1 MIHSMTGFGREEKL
15 INDKKIVIEVRTLNS
30 KGLDISLKVHES
42 LSFIE
47 DYLRKSVKEKLIKGK
62 VDVILDIEDTNED
75 LILPVNKS
83 KIKAYIKE
91 LRKDFKI
98 DESQIISNLLTGN
111 SYVKSNI
118 TFNKS
123 EEKKIKILLDKVI
136 QKQLRYRRIE
146 GEALGKDLEKSL
158 SRINSYIN
166 KVVSVEANR
175 IKDKKNKFKSYFN
188 ELNEKYD
195 KSRLEQEI
203 IYYIEKLDINEEI
216 IRLQHHLK
224 FFSSEMKK
232 KEIKG
237 KKLSFISQEIGR
249 EINTIGSKANNFE
262 IQSMVVNMK
271 EELER
276 IKENVLNILYRKVG
290 YK

>member
-1 MIHSMTGFGREEKL
+1 MTGFGREEKL
-15 INDKKIVIEVRTLNS
+15 INDKKIVIEIRTLNS
-30 KGLDISLKVHES
+30 KGLDINLKVHDS
-42 LSFIE
+42 FSFIGE
-47 DYLRKSVKEKLIKGK
+47 YLRKSVKEKLIKGK
-62 VDVILDIEDTNED
+62 VDIIIDIEDSNED
-75 LILPVNKS
+75 LLLPFNKS

-98 DESQIISNLLTGN
+98 DESQIISNLLSGN
-111 SYVKSNI
+111 SSVKSNI

-158 SRINSYIN
+158 SKINSYIN

-232 KEIKG
+232 REIKG

-276 IKENVLNILYRKVG
+276 IKENVLNIL
-290 YK
+290 

>member
-15 INDKKIVIEVRTLNS
+15 INSNKIVIEIRTLNS
-30 KGLDISLKVHES
+30 KGLDINLKVHES
-42 LSFIE
+42 FSFIGE
-47 DYLRKSVKEKLIKGK
+47 YLRKSVKEKLIKGK

-75 LILPVNKS
+75 LLIPFDKS

-98 DESQIISNLLTGN
+98 DESQIISNLLIGN
-111 SYVKSNI
+111 SYINSNI

-136 QKQLRYRRIE
+136 QKQIKYRRTE
-146 GEALGKDLEKSL
+146 GEAIGKDLKKSI
-158 SRINSYIN
+158 SKINNYIN
-166 KVVSVEANR
+166 KVVSVESNR
-175 IKDKKNKFKSYFN
+175 IKDKKKKFKSYFN

-216 IRLQHHLK
+216 VRLQHHLK
-224 FFSSEMKK
+224 FFSSEMKN

-237 KKLSFISQEIGR
+237 RKLSFISQEIGR

-262 IQSMVVNMK
+262 IQSIVVNMK
-271 EELER
+271 EELEK
-276 IKENVLNILYRKVG
+276 IKENVLNIL
-290 YK
+290 

>member
-1 MIHSMTGFGREEKL
+1 MTGFGREEKL
-15 INDKKIVIEVRTLNS
+15 INSIKIVIEIRTLNS
-30 KGLDISLKVHES
+30 KGLDINFKVHES
-42 LSFIE
+42 FSFIGE
-47 DYLRKSVKEKLIKGK
+47 YLRKSVKEKLIKGK

-75 LILPVNKS
+75 LLIPFNKS

-98 DESQIISNLLTGN
+98 DESQIISNLLIGN
-111 SYVKSNI
+111 SYINSNI

-136 QKQLRYRRIE
+136 QKQIKYRRTE
-146 GEALGKDLEKSL
+146 GEAIGKDLKKSI
-158 SRINSYIN
+158 SKINNYIN
-166 KVVSVEANR
+166 KVVSVESNR
-175 IKDKKNKFKSYFN
+175 IKDKKKKFKSYFN
-188 ELNEKYD
+188 ELNDKYD

-216 IRLQHHLK
+216 VRLQHHLK
-224 FFSSEMKK
+224 FFSSEMKN

-271 EELER
+271 EELEK
-276 IKENVLNILYRKVG
+276 IKENVLNIL
-290 YK
+290 

>member
-15 INDKKIVIEVRTLNS
+15 INSNKIVIEIRTLNS
-30 KGLDISLKVHES
+30 KGLDINLKVHES
-42 LSFIE
+42 FSFIGE
-47 DYLRKSVKEKLIKGK
+47 YLRKSVKEKLIKGK

-75 LILPVNKS
+75 LLIPFSKS

-98 DESQIISNLLTGN
+98 DESQIISNLLIGN
-111 SYVKSNI
+111 SYINSNI

-136 QKQLRYRRIE
+136 QKQIKYRRTE
-146 GEALGKDLEKSL
+146 GEAIGKDLKKSI
-158 SRINSYIN
+158 SKINNYIN
-166 KVVSVEANR
+166 KVVSVESNR
-175 IKDKKNKFKSYFN
+175 IKDKKKKFKSYFN
-188 ELNEKYD
+188 ELNDKYD

-216 IRLQHHLK
+216 VRLQHHLK
-224 FFSSEMKK
+224 FFSSEMKNK
-232 KEIKG
+232 QIKG

-271 EELER
+271 EELEK
-276 IKENVLNILYRKVG
+276 IKENVLNIL
-290 YK
+290 

>member
-1 MIHSMTGFGREEKL
+1 MTGFGREEKL
-15 INDKKIVIEVRTLNS
+15 INSNKIVIEIRTLNS
-30 KGLDISLKVHES
+30 KGLDINFKVHES
-42 LSFIE
+42 FSFIGE
-47 DYLRKSVKEKLIKGK
+47 YLRKSVKEKLIKGK

-75 LILPVNKS
+75 LLIPFNKS

-98 DESQIISNLLTGN
+98 DESQIVSNLLIGN
-111 SYVKSNI
+111 SYINSNI

-123 EEKKIKILLDKVI
+123 EEKKIKILLDQVI
-136 QKQLRYRRIE
+136 QKQIKYRRTE
-146 GEALGKDLEKSL
+146 GEAIGKDLKKSI
-158 SRINSYIN
+158 SKINNYIN
-166 KVVSVEANR
+166 KVVSVESNR
-175 IKDKKNKFKSYFN
+175 IKDKKKKFKSYFN
-188 ELNEKYD
+188 ELNDKYD

-216 IRLQHHLK
+216 VRLQHHLK
-224 FFSSEMKK
+224 FFSSEMKNK
-232 KEIKG
+232 QIKG

-271 EELER
+271 EELEK
-276 IKENVLNILYRKVG
+276 IKENVLNIL
-290 YK
+290 

>member
-15 INDKKIVIEVRTLNS
+15 INDKKIVIEIRTLNS
-30 KGLDISLKVHES
+30 KGLDINLKVHDS
-42 LSFIE
+42 FSFIGE
-47 DYLRKSVKEKLIKGK
+47 YLRKSIKEKLIKGK
-62 VDVILDIEDTNED
+62 VDVILDIENTNED
-75 LILPVNKS
+75 LLIPFNKS
-83 KIKAYIKE
+83 KIKAYLKE

-98 DESQIISNLLTGN
+98 DESQIISNLLMGN
-111 SYVKSNI
+111 SYVNSNI
-118 TFNKS
+118 TFNRG
-123 EEKKIKILLDKVI
+123 EEKNIKILLDKVI
-136 QKQLRYRRIE
+136 QKQLKYRRTE
-146 GEALGKDLEKSL
+146 GKAIGDDLKKSI
-158 SRINSYIN
+158 SKINSYLN
-166 KVVSVEANR
+166 KVVSSESNR
-175 IKDKKNKFKSYFN
+175 IKDKKKKIKSHFN

-216 IRLQHHLK
+216 IRLKHHLK
-224 FFSSEMKK
+224 FFSSEMKN

-271 EELER
+271 EELEK
-276 IKENVLNILYRKVG
+276 IKENVLNIL
-290 YK
+290 

>member
-15 INDKKIVIEVRTLNS
+15 INDKKIVIEIRTLNS
-30 KGLDISLKVHES
+30 KGLDINLKVHDS
-42 LSFIE
+42 FSFIGE
-47 DYLRKSVKEKLIKGK
+47 YLRKSVKEKLIKGK
-62 VDVILDIEDTNED
+62 VDIILDIEDTNED
-75 LILPVNKS
+75 LLLPFNKL

-158 SRINSYIN
+158 SKINSYIN
-166 KVVSVEANR
+166 KVVSVEVNR

-271 EELER
+271 EELEK
-276 IKENVLNILYRKVG
+276 IKENILNIL
-290 YK
+290 

>member
-1 MIHSMTGFGREEKL
+1 MTGFGREEKL
-15 INDKKIVIEVRTLNS
+15 INSIKIVIEIRTLNS
-30 KGLDISLKVHES
+30 KGLDINFKVHES
-42 LSFIE
+42 FSFIGE
-47 DYLRKSVKEKLIKGK
+47 YLRKSVKEKLIKGK

-75 LILPVNKS
+75 LLIPFNKS

-98 DESQIISNLLTGN
+98 DESQIVSNLLIGN
-111 SYVKSNI
+111 SYINSNI

-158 SRINSYIN
+158 SKINSYIN
-166 KVVSVEANR
+166 KVVSVESNR
-175 IKDKKNKFKSYFN
+175 IKDKKKKFKSYFN

-216 IRLQHHLK
+216 VRLQHHLK
-224 FFSSEMKK
+224 FFSSEMKN

-271 EELER
+271 EELEK
-276 IKENVLNILYRKVG
+276 IKENVLNIL
-290 YK
+290 

>member
-15 INDKKIVIEVRTLNS
+15 INDKKIVIEIRTLNS
-30 KGLDISLKVHES
+30 KGLDINLKVHDS
-42 LSFIE
+42 FSFIGE
-47 DYLRKSVKEKLIKGK
+47 YLRKSVKEKLIKGK

-75 LILPVNKS
+75 LILPFNKS

-118 TFNKS
+118 TFNKR

-158 SRINSYIN
+158 SKINSYI
-166 KVVSVEANR
+166 KKIVSVESSR

-188 ELNEKYD
+188 KLNEKYD

-224 FFSSEMKK
+224 FFSLEMKK
-232 KEIKG
+232 REIKG

-276 IKENVLNILYRKVG
+276 IKENVLNIL
-290 YK
+290 

>member
-15 INDKKIVIEVRTLNS
+15 INDKKIVIEIRTLNS
-30 KGLDISLKVHES
+30 KGLDINLKVHDS
-42 LSFIE
+42 FSFIGE
-47 DYLRKSVKEKLIKGK
+47 YLRKSIKEKLIKGK
-62 VDVILDIEDTNED
+62 VDVILDIENTNED
-75 LILPVNKS
+75 LLIPFNKS
-83 KIKAYIKE
+83 KIKAYLKE

-98 DESQIISNLLTGN
+98 DESQIISNLLMGN
-111 SYVKSNI
+111 SYVNSNV
-118 TFNKS
+118 TFNRG
-123 EEKKIKILLDKVI
+123 EEKNIKILLDKVI
-136 QKQLRYRRIE
+136 QKQLKYRRIE
-146 GEALGKDLEKSL
+146 GKAIGDDLKKSI
-158 SRINSYIN
+158 SKINSYLN
-166 KVVSVEANR
+166 KVVSSESNR
-175 IKDKKNKFKSYFN
+175 IKDKKKKIKSHFN

-216 IRLQHHLK
+216 IRLKHHLK
-224 FFSSEMKK
+224 FFSSEMKN

-271 EELER
+271 EELEK
-276 IKENVLNILYRKVG
+276 IKENVLNIL
-290 YK
+290 

>member
-1 MIHSMTGFGREEKL
+1 MTGFGREEKL
-15 INDKKIVIEVRTLNS
+15 INDKKIVIEIRTLNS
-30 KGLDISLKVHES
+30 KGLDINLKVHDS
-42 LSFIE
+42 FSFIGE
-47 DYLRKSVKEKLIKGK
+47 YLRKSVKEKLIKGK
-62 VDVILDIEDTNED
+62 VDIILDIEDTNED
-75 LILPVNKS
+75 LLLPFNKS

-136 QKQLRYRRIE
+136 QKQLGYRRIE

-158 SRINSYIN
+158 SKINSYIN

-276 IKENVLNILYRKVG
+276 IKENVLNIL
-290 YK
+290 

>member
-1 MIHSMTGFGREEKL
+1 MTGFGREEKL
-15 INDKKIVIEVRTLNS
+15 INSNKIVIEIRTLNS
-30 KGLDISLKVHES
+30 KGLDINLKVHES
-42 LSFIE
+42 FSFIGE
-47 DYLRKSVKEKLIKGK
+47 YLRKSVKEKLIKGK

-75 LILPVNKS
+75 LLIPFNKS

-98 DESQIISNLLTGN
+98 DESQIISNLLIGN
-111 SYVKSNI
+111 SYINSNI

-136 QKQLRYRRIE
+136 QKQIKYRRTE
-146 GEALGKDLEKSL
+146 GEAIGKDLKKSI
-158 SRINSYIN
+158 SKINNYIN
-166 KVVSVEANR
+166 KVVSVESNR
-175 IKDKKNKFKSYFN
+175 IKDKKKKFKSYFN
-188 ELNEKYD
+188 ELNDKYD

-216 IRLQHHLK
+216 VRLQHHLK
-224 FFSSEMKK
+224 FFSSEMKNK
-232 KEIKG
+232 QIKG

-271 EELER
+271 EELEK
-276 IKENVLNILYRKVG
+276 IKENILNIL
-290 YK
+290 

>member
-1 MIHSMTGFGREEKL
+1 MTGFGREEKL
-15 INDKKIVIEVRTLNS
+15 INDKKIVIEIRTLNS
-30 KGLDISLKVHES
+30 KGLDINLKVHNS
-42 LSFIE
+42 FSFIGE
-47 DYLRKSVKEKLIKGK
+47 YLRKSVKEKLIKGK
-62 VDVILDIEDTNED
+62 VDIILDIEDTNED
-75 LILPVNKS
+75 LLLPFNKS

-136 QKQLRYRRIE
+136 QKQLKYRSIE
-146 GEALGKDLEKSL
+146 GEAIGKDLKKSIFK
-158 SRINSYIN
+158 INSYIN

-232 KEIKG
+232 REIKG

-276 IKENVLNILYRKVG
+276 IKENVLNIL
-290 YK
+290 

>member
-1 MIHSMTGFGREEKL
+1 MTGFGREEKL
-15 INDKKIVIEVRTLNS
+15 INDKKIVIEIRTLNS
-30 KGLDISLKVHES
+30 KGLDINLKVHDS
-42 LSFIE
+42 FSFIGE
-47 DYLRKSVKEKLIKGK
+47 YLRKSVKEKLIKGK
-62 VDVILDIEDTNED
+62 VDIILDIEDTNED
-75 LILPVNKS
+75 LLLPFNKS

-158 SRINSYIN
+158 SKINSYIN
-166 KVVSVEANR
+166 KVVSVEVNR
-175 IKDKKNKFKSYFN
+175 IKDKKNKFKAYFN

-276 IKENVLNILYRKVG
+276 IKENVLNIL
-290 YK
+290 

>member
-15 INDKKIVIEVRTLNS
+15 INDKKIVIEIRTLNS
-30 KGLDISLKVHES
+30 KGLDINLKVHDS
-42 LSFIE
+42 FSFIGE
-47 DYLRKSVKEKLIKGK
+47 YLRKSIKEKLIKGK
-62 VDVILDIEDTNED
+62 VDVILDIENTNED
-75 LILPVNKS
+75 LLIPFNKS
-83 KIKAYIKE
+83 KIKTYLKE

-98 DESQIISNLLTGN
+98 DESQIISNLLMGN
-111 SYVKSNI
+111 SYVNSNI
-118 TFNKS
+118 TFNRG
-123 EEKKIKILLDKVI
+123 EEKNIKILLDKVI
-136 QKQLRYRRIE
+136 QKQLKYRRIE
-146 GEALGKDLEKSL
+146 GKAIGDDLKKSI
-158 SRINSYIN
+158 SKINSYLN
-166 KVVSVEANR
+166 KVVSSESNR
-175 IKDKKNKFKSYFN
+175 IKDKKKKIKSHFN

-216 IRLQHHLK
+216 IRLKHHLK
-224 FFSSEMKK
+224 FFSSEMKN

-271 EELER
+271 EELEK
-276 IKENVLNILYRKVG
+276 IKENVLNIL
-290 YK
+290 